1 MGGGRQ
7 YDSRSHRNLYCVHCY
22 KGHRLHHCRW
32 GEYGLGLWLEGGLL
46 GHTDGAVQLSVA
58 MCDKE
63 VGKPQNVVF
72 FLPGCCWL
80 LKLWAQLPL
89 PEVQNCRY
97 WLYFSLSS
105 TSSMY
110 PNPPTFRYTDV
121 WHYLASVLLIIDW
134 SGETKTASHSIMF
147 LANITPSSD

>member
-1 MGGGRQ
+1 MGRVWAGVVTGGRAP
-7 YDSRSHRNLYCVHCY
+7 
-22 KGHRLHHCRW
+22 
-32 GEYGLGLWLEGGLL
+32 

-63 VGKPQNVVF
+63 VGKSQNVVF

-97 WLYFSLSS
+97 
-105 TSSMY
+105 
-110 PNPPTFRYTDV
+110 
-121 WHYLASVLLIIDW
+121 
-134 SGETKTASHSIMF
+134 
-147 LANITPSSD
+147 